1 MCLSGGACLFA
12 RPVGNADVASSRP
25 LVYFAF
31 IFVQQRAHKLQKLQP
46 PGSLECTTFRAKLL
60 EMLKIREISRNCA

>member
-1 MCLSGGACLFA
+1 MCLSGGAFLFA
-12 RPVGNADVASSRP
+12 RLVGNADVASSRP

-46 PGSLECTTFRAKLL
+46 PGSLECTTF
-60 EMLKIREISRNCA
+60 